1 VPLCTTIQ
9 DNTASGDSVYDC
21 ADDTT
26 GSGTRGTGNTWRGN
40 HGATSSPAGLCH

>member
-1 VPLCTTIQ
+1 MQTGDVGNTIQ
-9 DNTASGDSVYDC
+9 DNTASGDSVY
-21 ADDTT
+21 DTT